1 MSGLV
6 RLCSEGAGWARYM
19 QCVACPRPP
28 SRTRPSTQKLD
39 ILILLVVRCDTSV
52 PYIVS
57 YRARRI
63 KDSYLDEA
71 RVRVAGAVPR
81 FDACVYGIIECFK
94 LRPRAVFP
102 VRVGH
107 VLGS

>member
-39 ILILLVVRCDTSV
+39 ILIGISSTVHDTSV

-71 RVRVAGAVPR
+71 RVRVAGALCLGLMPVWTVSLSVSNYAP
-81 FDACVYGIIECFK
+81 APY
-94 LRPRAVFP
+94 FP
-102 VRVGH
+102 YESVMC
-107 VLGS
+107 